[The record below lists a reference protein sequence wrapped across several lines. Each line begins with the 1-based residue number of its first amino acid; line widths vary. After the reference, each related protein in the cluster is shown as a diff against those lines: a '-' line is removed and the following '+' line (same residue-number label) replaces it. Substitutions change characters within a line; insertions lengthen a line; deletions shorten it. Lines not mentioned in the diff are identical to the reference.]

1 MASVAAF
8 KTSHAAAW
16 ALLAALLDSVR
27 VRTVGEREKG
37 ISCRWVKV
45 VPIAIRFS
53 LCGSTSE
60 RAS

>member
-27 VRTVGEREKG
+27 VRTVGEGEK
-37 ISCRWVKV
+37 RHLV
-45 VPIAIRFS
+45 S
-53 LCGSTSE
+53 LGEGGADRDSF
-60 RAS
+60 